1 MDYSD
6 DEADIAEAIRLSLL
20 ESQPVP
26 EVWTEPSVK
35 KEPGVKE
42 EPGVKRE
49 PGLHSSPVN
58 SNSLSADAL
67 STRTSTYDHAD
78 NASTIRVKKE
88 QAFGHADADGDED
101 EDEDDDLKRALALSL
116 ATSAPTTSVVTTS
129 PVKWE
134 PRTESVSMGVPT
146 SEPANPSPVSE
157 RAFSAPSAFGASR
170 AEMERE
176 RQERL
181 LKRSLSAATSSSPV
195 KSEYDGS
202 WIKKRH
208 IEESSS
214 TFSSASPATKSL
226 SSSASSSSSSSS
238 SPSLPIPKFS
248 KASTATK
255 DSLSSARSSSSS
267 SKTSSASGPIT
278 TPLSATSSQFSSHS
292 SATTRSESSYPDIHA
307 YPPKYTTATFR
318 NTYIQGTVPGKW
330 TIRFQDLV
338 NRDHIVKAV
347 LTTFML
353 DESWLEKCLPRS
365 VPQCLVT
372 HWSKEQGDQP
382 GFLTDG
388 KVTYLHPPLNG
399 FGTFHPKLMLL
410 FYPTFCR
417 VVVSSANLVSHDWEQ
432 LVNTVYV
439 QDFTLLP
446 APVQSPEEL
455 GEFGATLYNYLTV
468 MTVPEKIL
476 SVLKCVDL
484 KPAKVLLIPSVQGS
498 FPIADD
504 YTYGIAQ
511 LARVMQPRCA
521 KDQEWELE
529 YQTSSLGKL
538 TLKFL
543 AEIYRASKG
552 LPPRA
557 RSKLDDMDMMPP
569 IKVIFPTERHVRHSR
584 LGEMGAGTICFQEQ
598 YWSQATYPRRV
609 MHDFECVGELKGSL
623 MHTKLIVAK
632 DAPPSRTAR
641 KSEAPAASRPAG
653 WFYIG
658 SANFTES
665 AWGTVLAKK
674 PAKTATAGP
683 APFPPVPT
691 GSSLHVT
698 MRNWELGV
706 VYVIE
711 TEDEMQAMTRGLS
724 GQESGQSFFGP
735 LPVPYKRPL
744 TPYDA
749 LDRPWIR

>member
-6 DEADIAEAIRLSLL
+6 DEAEMAEAIRLSLL
-20 ESQPVP
+20 EPQPVP
-26 EVWTEPSVK
+26 QIWTA
-35 KEPGVKE
+35 PGVKK

-49 PGLHSSPVN
+49 PGLSSSSAS
-58 SNSLSADAL
+58 SNSLPAEPSY
-67 STRTSTYDHAD
+67 TNTPTFHHMNHARVV
-78 NASTIRVKKE
+78 RVKNE
-88 QAFGHADADGDED
+88 QAFGHED
-101 EDEDDDLKRALALSL
+101 EDKDDEDDDNDLKRALALSL
-116 ATSAPTTSVVTTS
+116 ATSPPISSVGATG
-129 PVKWE
+129 PVKSE
-134 PRTESVSMGVPT
+134 PRVESVSNGVPPP
-146 SEPANPSPVSE
+146 EPANPSLVSE
-157 RAFSAPSAFGASR
+157 RAFSVPSAFGISR

-181 LKRSLSAATSSSPV
+181 LKRSLSAATSTASM
-195 KSEYDGS
+195 KSEYEGNRT
-202 WIKKRH
+202 KKRH
-208 IEESSS
+208 VEET
-214 TFSSASPATKSL
+214 TFTYSSASPAT
-226 SSSASSSSSSSS
+226 SSSSSSSS
-238 SPSLPIPKFS
+238 SSIPIPKIS
-248 KASTATK
+248 PASTTNK
-255 DSLSSARSSSSS
+255 ESPSSARSSLSSS
-267 SKTSSASGPIT
+267 RTSTASWPTT
-278 TPLSATSSQFSSHS
+278 TPLSSTSSRLSSHS
-292 SATTRSESSYPDIHA
+292 TATTRSESLYPDIDA
-307 YPPKYTTATFR
+307 YPPQYTTATFR

-338 NRDHIVKAV
+338 SRDHIVKAV

-353 DESWLEKCLPRS
+353 DEPWLEKFLPRS

-446 APVQSPEEL
+446 VPVQSPEEL
-455 GEFGATLYNYLTV
+455 GEFGATLYNYLKV

-498 FPIADD
+498 FPIAND

-521 KDQEWELE
+521 ADQEWELE

-552 LPPRA
+552 LPPRS
-557 RSKLDDMDMMPP
+557 RSKLDDMDVMPP
-569 IKVIFPTERHVRHSR
+569 IKVIFPTERHVQSSR

-609 MHDFECVGELKGSL
+609 MHDFECAGELKGSL

-632 DAPPSRTAR
+632 NVPPSRNAR
-641 KSEAPAASRPAG
+641 RSEATAAAAASRSAG

-665 AWGTVLAKK
+665 AWGTVIAKK
-674 PAKTATAGP
+674 PAKASTAVATSIPP
-683 APFPPVPT
+683 APT
-691 GSSLHVT
+691 GSSLHIS
-698 MRNWELGV
+698 MRNWELGI

-711 TEDEMQAMTRGLS
+711 TEDEMQAMTRGLG

-744 TPYDA
+744 KPYDA

>member
-6 DEADIAEAIRLSLL
+6 DEAQLAEAIRLSLL
-20 ESQPVP
+20 ESQPAP
-26 EVWTEPSVK
+26 NARA
-35 KEPGVKE
+35 EPGVKK

-49 PGLHSSPVN
+49 PGLSSFSTS
-58 SNSLSADAL
+58 SNHLAAETL
-67 STRTSTYDHAD
+67 STRAPTIDHPNHAM
-78 NASTIRVKKE
+78 VKKE
-88 QAFGHADADGDED
+88 QVFEHDDQDDDD

-116 ATSAPTTSVVTTS
+116 ATSPSTSSIGTTR
-129 PVKWE
+129 PVK
-134 PRTESVSMGVPT
+134 
-146 SEPANPSPVSE
+146 SEPGAESISKGAATPEPAVLGLVSE
-157 RAFSAPSAFGASR
+157 RAFSAPSAFGISR

-176 RQERL
+176 RQERI
-181 LKRSLSAATSSSPV
+181 LKRSLSAATSTTSV
-195 KSEYDGS
+195 KSEYGDNNRT
-202 WIKKRH
+202 KRRQLA
-208 IEESSS
+208 EEA
-214 TFSSASPATKSL
+214 TPTYSSASAE
-226 SSSASSSSSSSS
+226 SSSS
-238 SPSLPIPKFS
+238 SPSSASASYLPIPKFAP
-248 KASTATK
+248 ASTSTK
-255 DSLSSARSSSSS
+255 NSISSAQSSLSSSRTA
-267 SKTSSASGPIT
+267 SASGPTTT
-278 TPLSATSSQFSSHS
+278 TPLSSTSSRFSTNSTATSR
-292 SATTRSESSYPDIHA
+292 TESSYPDIHA
-307 YPPKYTTATFR
+307 YPPQYTTATFR

-338 NRDHIVKAV
+338 NREHIVKAV

-353 DESWLEKCLPRS
+353 DEPWLEKCLPRS

-372 HWSKEQGDQP
+372 HWSQDQGDQP

-388 KVTYLHPPLNG
+388 KVTYLHPPLTG

-432 LVNTVYV
+432 LVNTVYI
-439 QDFTLLP
+439 QDFALLP

-455 GEFGATLYNYLTV
+455 GKFGATLYNYLTV

-484 KPAKVLLIPSVQGS
+484 KPAKVMLIPSVQGS

-511 LARVMQPRCA
+511 LARVMQP
-521 KDQEWELE
+521 
-529 YQTSSLGKL
+529 TSSLGKL

-557 RSKLDDMDMMPP
+557 RSKLDDMDRMPP
-569 IKVIFPTERHVRHSR
+569 IKVIFPTERHVQNSR

-609 MHDFECVGELKGSL
+609 MHDFECAGELKGSL
-623 MHTKLIVAK
+623 MHTKLIIAK
-632 DAPPSRTAR
+632 NVPPSKNAR
-641 KSEAPAASRPAG
+641 RSEEASESGPAG

-665 AWGTVLAKK
+665 AWGTVTAKK
-674 PAKTATAGP
+674 PITKKSTAPP
-683 APFPPVPT
+683 ALIPPVPT
-691 GSSLHVT
+691 GSSLHIT

-711 TEDEMQAMTRGLS
+711 TEDEMQAMTRGLGGNDS
-724 GQESGQSFFGP
+724 DQSFFGP

-744 TPYDA
+744 KPYDA
-749 LDRPWIR
+749 LDQPWIR